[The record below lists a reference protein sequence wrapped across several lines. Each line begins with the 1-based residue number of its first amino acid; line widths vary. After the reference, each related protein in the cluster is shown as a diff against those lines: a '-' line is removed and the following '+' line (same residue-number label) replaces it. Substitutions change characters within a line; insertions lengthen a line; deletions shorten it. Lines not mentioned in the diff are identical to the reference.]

1 MAKAL
6 KLSAV
11 DTKYTG
17 TEVNWADVEITEDN
31 RLTHL
36 LTGFNWY
43 NFHFGY
49 KDVASFLSL
58 YLQELKADKA
68 EVKLAKKIP
77 VNSVPNAIAWLAR
90 MSMMG
95 FKLTDEE
102 KSKIAKAISTG
113 FGAIKIETVE
123 DTTAVDA
130 SKAKVKFNIQE
141 RMREKA
147 AEAGGELE
155 GLLDT
160 FIADGAKAKHKI
172 NPIATLKVANI
183 MAQHVPNEI
192 DHWARTKAEFIDA
205 QTDKELAE
213 GYSQFT
219 KIQLKN
225 LVKFCDLVI
234 SDLNSY
240 IAYKKSTKKVRAR
253 KVKTPLELVHK
264 LKYMKEFKELKIKS
278 VAATK
283 IVSSKELYIY
293 NTKKRKLMY
302 FVADEH
308 AGNEL
313 VVKNNTIVGFDA
325 TKSVQKTLRKPKDQL
340 KEMLAASKPSSRKV
354 FDSIK
359 SVGTKFSGRFS
370 EDVIILKVY

>member
-1 MAKAL
+1 
-6 KLSAV
+6 
-11 DTKYTG
+11 
-17 TEVNWADVEITEDN
+17 
-31 RLTHL
+31 
-36 LTGFNWY
+36 
-43 NFHFGY
+43 
-49 KDVASFLSL
+49 
-58 YLQELKADKA
+58 
-68 EVKLAKKIP
+68 
-77 VNSVPNAIAWLAR
+77 

-95 FKLTDEE
+95 FKLTDDE
-102 KSKIAKAISTG
+102 KSKIAKAISKG
-113 FGAIKIETVE
+113 FSAIKVTSTE
-123 DTTAVDA
+123 DLEQDEA
-130 SKAKVKFNIQE
+130 KATKAKFNIQE

-155 GLLDT
+155 GLLDDY
-160 FIADGAKAKHKI
+160 ILDGAKAKHKF

-192 DHWARTKAEFIDA
+192 TFWEKSRDEFKLAI
-205 QTDKELAE
+205 TDKEVAE
-213 GYSQFT
+213 YYSQFT

-225 LVKFCDLVI
+225 IVKFCELVI

-253 KVKTPLELVHK
+253 KVKTPLELVRK
-264 LKYMKEFKELKIKS
+264 LKYMKEFKELKLKS
-278 VAATK
+278 APATK
-283 IVSSKELYIY
+283 IVGSKELYVY

-302 FVADEH
+302 YVADEH

-325 TKSVQKTLRKPKDQL
+325 TKSVQKTLRKPKEQL
-340 KEMLAASKPSSRKV
+340 KEMLAASKPNSRKV
-354 FDSIK
+354 FDGIK